1 MLPEELKNCRMYGVE
16 IDSISGRIAGQ
27 LYQKATIAI
36 QAFEK
41 TNMPDNFFDVV
52 IGNVPFDDKIKPND
66 SRYNKYKFVLHDYFF
81 AKALDK
87 VRPGGVVVF
96 ISSKGTMD
104 KENSNVRRYL
114 AQRAELIGQ

>member
-41 TNMPDNFFDVV
+41 TNMPDNFFDV
-52 IGNVPFDDKIKPND
+52 
-66 SRYNKYKFVLHDYFF
+66 L
-81 AKALDK
+81 
-87 VRPGGVVVF
+87 
-96 ISSKGTMD
+96 
-104 KENSNVRRYL
+104 
-114 AQRAELIGQ
+114 